1 MGCGG
6 RVPARPHLQGRLA
19 KAVQGVRMHQLPVK
33 KAADLLHVA
42 TGRCATQPV
51 ADADFFQKHSGYRW
65 TVKPTQPQAQLRS
78 GLGNQQELDQNS
90 RDCGATRANS
100 MIICRPQSLR
110 PPPVRPQRS
119 QLAPPPVTERGSGEP
134 RPALRRPPLGPGLPR
149 LTLPPFLARAGSAL
163 SRHCTGRQ
171 SQPLMGEASPPQAP
185 PRAPLFSYKLATE

>member
-1 MGCGG
+1 MALSYRQMDGERPSAVQGIDISTMLHQNLQGVQEPGASRIMHRTSTGG
-6 RVPARPHLQGRLA
+6 ILDIGAGTLLQELQSNCWTSKHHDLQGRLA

-100 MIICRPQSLR
+100 MI
-110 PPPVRPQRS
+110 
-119 QLAPPPVTERGSGEP
+119 TD
-134 RPALRRPPLGPGLPR
+134 
-149 LTLPPFLARAGSAL
+149 
-163 SRHCTGRQ
+163 TGY
-171 SQPLMGEASPPQAP
+171 
-185 PRAPLFSYKLATE
+185 FD